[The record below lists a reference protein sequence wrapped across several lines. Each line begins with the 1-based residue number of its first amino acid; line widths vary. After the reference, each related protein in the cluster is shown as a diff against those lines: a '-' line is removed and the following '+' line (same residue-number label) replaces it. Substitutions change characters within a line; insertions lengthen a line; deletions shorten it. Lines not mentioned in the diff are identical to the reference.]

1 MTKRGVKDHFSED
14 AMREDEMLKCL
25 RKQKHERMIANQ
37 ELKRRKLDHKLL
49 EAQHQRERER
59 EQHELRMLQ
68 MRMMMDGQRATG
80 ASANPVMQ
88 SAQPRFEGLG
98 LMDELN
104 GDGNLL
110 SGPSTHSHYSI

>member
-1 MTKRGVKDHFSED
+1 
-14 AMREDEMLKCL
+14 
-25 RKQKHERMIANQ
+25 
-37 ELKRRKLDHKLL
+37 
-49 EAQHQRERER
+49 
-59 EQHELRMLQ
+59 MLQ